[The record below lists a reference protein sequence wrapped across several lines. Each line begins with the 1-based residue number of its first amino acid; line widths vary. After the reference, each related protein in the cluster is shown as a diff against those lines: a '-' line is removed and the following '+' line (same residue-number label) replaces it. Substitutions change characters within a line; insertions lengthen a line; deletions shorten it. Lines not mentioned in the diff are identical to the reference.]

1 MEKVALKVKVTGFGF
16 AELTNGPDPDLSIV
30 MGLGSLNVHMY
41 SMIWLNK
48 HIFSTKYCIRMCG
61 NMLLYTT
68 NSNLYVKT
76 IKEFIYISDR
86 LTSIQLNKI
95 NVSLLLYLHKHVL
108 SEP

>member
-1 MEKVALKVKVTGFGF
+1 LEEVALKVIVTGFGF
-16 AELTNGPDPDLSIV
+16 AELTNGPDPDLLIV

-48 HIFSTKYCIRMCG
+48 HTFSIKYTYAG

-76 IKEFIYISDR
+76 RIEFI
-86 LTSIQLNKI
+86 
-95 NVSLLLYLHKHVL
+95 
-108 SEP
+108 